1 MSPAQSANALPLA
14 NITAD
19 LVDRV
24 RAGDVH
30 AFDVLVRDALDP
42 LARFAYGF
50 VRNTDVAEDIV
61 QDVLAHVWHLGNAW
75 QPPVPGAYL
84 FAAVRNEA
92 LKVLRHRDVE
102 LRHATR
108 VQRDW
113 TPDEATGRLLGPDE
127 LLLWRERVHLFD
139 EVLESLT
146 ERQRT
151 AFVLRYEQE
160 LTVPAI
166 ALVLGITTKGAEKL
180 VSRVTRLLR
189 ERLETIR

>member
-1 MSPAQSANALPLA
+1 L
-14 NITAD
+14 D

-30 AFDVLVRDALDP
+30 AFDTLVRDALDP

-61 QDVLAHVWHLGNAW
+61 QDVLARVWHLGNEW

-102 LRHATR
+102 LRHANR
-108 VQRDW
+108 VRRDW

-127 LLLWRERVHLFD
+127 LLLWRERMRLFD

-166 ALVLGITTKGAEKL
+166 ALILGITTKGAEKL